1 MDLRVSTLFVMLT
14 FCFWYGDARK
24 YYKILT
30 VTNGGQWGEWAK
42 PSFCAEGY
50 VKGFA
55 LKVEPYQGSLAWN
68 DDTGLN
74 GIRLY
79 CDDDKKITSK
89 VGEWGSWTKAVYCP
103 KGHLTSFS
111 LQVEPSRGAVID
123 DSAANNVRFG
133 CTEGAVL
140 TGEAHNWGD
149 FGAWSESCS
158 SGAICGLQT
167 RVELPQGNGDD
178 TALNDVK
185 FFCCN

>member
-14 FCFWYGDARK
+14 YCFWYGDARN
-24 YYKILT
+24 YDQTLT
-30 VTNGGQWGEWAK
+30 VANGGGWGEWAQPALCK
-42 PSFCAEGY
+42 EGY